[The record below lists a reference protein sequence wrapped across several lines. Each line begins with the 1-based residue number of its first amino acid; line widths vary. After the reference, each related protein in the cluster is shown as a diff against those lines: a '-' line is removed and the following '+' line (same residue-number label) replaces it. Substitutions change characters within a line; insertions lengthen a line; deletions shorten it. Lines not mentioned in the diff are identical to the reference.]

1 MGFNPLKLLKAA
13 GKVIG
18 GAVGIDIE
26 GAIEALEND
35 PSPDSQAVLAELDVR
50 LKELALEEL
59 QTEIDAKVEL
69 MVAEIKSEDAFV
81 RRARPTGLYI
91 SYLVMTGL
99 AAALVAGVDI
109 DATAILTLVGPLMG
123 YSSWYSHNRSSD
135 KKNAQA

>member
-1 MGFNPLKLLKAA
+1 MGFNPIKLLKGAA
-13 GKVIG
+13 KLVG
-18 GAVGIDIE
+18 GAVGIDVE
-26 GAIEALEND
+26 GALDAIMDNPTPEQEAQLQQFEV
-35 PSPDSQAVLAELDVR
+35 QM
-50 LKELALEEL
+50 KELALKEL
-59 QTEIDAKVEL
+59 ETEIDAKVEL
-69 MVAEIKSEDAFV
+69 MVTEIKSEDAFV

>member
-109 DATAILTLVGPLMG
+109 DAT
-123 YSSWYSHNRSSD
+123 SSD